1 LRYEMAMI
9 SMKLGN
15 GEESNDLY
23 PEDLC
28 IELNSEQLKKLG
40 ISASMRLGTTL
51 MIHAKAYVQET
62 SATMVEGGVDPSI
75 ELQITDMSIDAG
87 GDMGAAATM
96 LYGG

>member
-1 LRYEMAMI
+1 MALI

-15 GEESNDLY
+15 GEESKDLY

-40 ISASMRLGTTL
+40 ISTSMRLGTTL
-51 MIHAKAYVQET
+51 MIHAKAYVKET
-62 SATMVEGGVDPSI
+62 SATMVEGGVEPAV

-87 GDMGAAATM
+87 GGMGAAATM